1 MYNHLKYDI
10 ENKLDLLDLIQ
21 LFKKEKVKQV
31 IAFDTETTGL
41 NIKLDK
47 PFLYQAGFVVGST
60 IVTYVVDIEKNP
72 ELAKQVILATHEMAK
87 KCEYFIGHN
96 IKYDLQMLANIGI
109 EYEGDNVLDTQI
121 CIRLAHD
128 ALTQANGGPPLGLK
142 EYATQYIKRDAKL
155 HEHALSA
162 ERTSIAKGYNLDLI
176 GKLRKFPNPPIGY
189 KSWTKGALEEI
200 FKDVTSTYKDLPED
214 MQYVYEEWFNNIPD
228 NITSRMTTPF
238 VQSKDIPYN
247 ILNREAVKSYGHMD
261 IYYTLMVFLKTMPVI
276 KTRKNDIALKIEQE
290 CIKPLWAMERVGFQ
304 INKQYVL
311 ESKERMYNYIKQRRA
326 DVVRLVGYPVA
337 VGQNAVIKDILI
349 NTFKLNIKSTGADEL
364 DQLVSKLKHENNASG
379 VVEFIEVMQELRTLE
394 KWYSTYLLRF
404 INEMRNTDRTY
415 TQINQVGT
423 VSGRVTSDFQQF
435 PKYGILDKAGN
446 ELFNPRQMVVLSKP
460 EGYVGLGY
468 LDYSQIEL
476 RLQAMYTILVGHP
489 DLNLCRAYMPYEC
502 THEGVVFDYNNPEHI
517 KNAYTWEWLRN
528 EDQQPWTPTDVHAA
542 TTHVAF
548 PELDTHSDEFKKLRG
563 KVGKRVNFA
572 KNYGAQFNRI
582 KQMFPDYDDETIHKI
597 DDAYYKAFPG
607 VKAYHQY
614 CYELANQ
621 CSYATNLFGVRYYG
635 LTGHKL
641 INTLI
646 QGSGAYFLKLKMIQ
660 VHNYLKEN
668 NYKSRYQMN
677 IHDEMSFEI
686 YKGEEHILYDIQK
699 IMQVF
704 DDTLVPIVADMEV
717 STTTWAEKKEV
728 EDLEDVKRLLYSE
741 VETSKS

>member
-1 MYNHLKYDI
+1 
-10 ENKLDLLDLIQ
+10 
-21 LFKKEKVKQV
+21 
-31 IAFDTETTGL
+31 
-41 NIKLDK
+41 
-47 PFLYQAGFVVGST
+47 
-60 IVTYVVDIEKNP
+60 
-72 ELAKQVILATHEMAK
+72 
-87 KCEYFIGHN
+87 
-96 IKYDLQMLANIGI
+96 
-109 EYEGDNVLDTQI
+109 
-121 CIRLAHD
+121 
-128 ALTQANGGPPLGLK
+128 
-142 EYATQYIKRDAKL
+142 
-155 HEHALSA
+155 
-162 ERTSIAKGYNLDLI
+162 
-176 GKLRKFPNPPIGY
+176 
-189 KSWTKGALEEI
+189 
-200 FKDVTSTYKDLPED
+200 
-214 MQYVYEEWFNNIPD
+214 
-228 NITSRMTTPF
+228 
-238 VQSKDIPYN
+238 
-247 ILNREAVKSYGHMD
+247 
-261 IYYTLMVFLKTMPVI
+261 
-276 KTRKNDIALKIEQE
+276 
-290 CIKPLWAMERVGFQ
+290 
-304 INKQYVL
+304 
-311 ESKERMYNYIKQRRA
+311 
-326 DVVRLVGYPVA
+326 
-337 VGQNAVIKDILI
+337 
-349 NTFKLNIKSTGADEL
+349 
-364 DQLVSKLKHENNASG
+364 
-379 VVEFIEVMQELRTLE
+379 
-394 KWYSTYLLRF
+394 
-404 INEMRNTDRTY
+404 
-415 TQINQVGT
+415 
-423 VSGRVTSDFQQF
+423 
-435 PKYGILDKAGN
+435 
-446 ELFNPRQMVVLSKP
+446 
-460 EGYVGLGY
+460 
-468 LDYSQIEL
+468 
-476 RLQAMYTILVGHP
+476 
-489 DLNLCRAYMPYEC
+489 MPYEC